1 MSTTQG
7 GAPGGPQMGGA
18 FPPQQPSPKR
28 NDAIVWIL
36 AIVGG
41 GFVVLVLGSLLL
53 ASLFIRRVHVSGTGK
68 QVEIET
74 PAGALRLNGD
84 QLHATGLPV
93 YPGAKRIESEGSGG
107 VELSAPGGAG
117 LGIASEKYMTPA
129 ELDEVTSWYAQKLGP
144 GYQRED
150 KGSGSRHR
158 DHVSSSSDV
167 AYVYEKGNN
176 VRVVALTR
184 KSDGV
189 EIELV
194 RIGTK
199 EVQ

>member
-1 MSTTQG
+1 MSTTPG
-7 GAPGGPQMGGA
+7 GAPISAPA
-18 FPPQQPSPKR
+18 SPQQPPRKR
-28 NDAIVWIL
+28 NDAVVWIL

-53 ASLFIRRVHVSGTGK
+53 ASVFIRHVHVSGAGK

-93 YPGAKRIESEGSGG
+93 YPGAKRGESEGSGG

-117 LGIASEKYMTPA
+117 LGIAAEKYKTPA
-129 ELDEVTSWYAQKLGP
+129 DLDEVSSWYAQKLGP
-144 GYQRED
+144 DYQRED
-150 KGSGSRHR
+150 RGSGTRHR
-158 DHVSSSSDV
+158 EHVSSDADI
-167 AYVYEKGNN
+167 AYTYEKGDN
-176 VRVVALTR
+176 VRVVALTK